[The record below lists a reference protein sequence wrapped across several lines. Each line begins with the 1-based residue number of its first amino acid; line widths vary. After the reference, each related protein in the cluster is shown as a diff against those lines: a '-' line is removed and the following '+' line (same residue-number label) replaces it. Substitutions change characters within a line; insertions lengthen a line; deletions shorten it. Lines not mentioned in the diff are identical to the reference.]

1 MHAEASGHGRVF
13 LITERHCNTT
23 CGCMMMRITEGVAQS
38 EDGVRPRSA
47 CMAKLG
53 SSSSGAVSR
62 PLADLSRRTHDRV
75 VKTCTDRV
83 VMLQCKAC
91 GVAQTAF
98 HAATADDINTP
109 VLRNTRAARAT
120 CGRQRC
126 VKEVWGEGHARAG
139 KCVST
144 WVQGCTHV
152 DVQGEKSECILCALC
167 VARINSLYGH
177 HVFQVV
183 DTVFVLMA
191 THALDSEADGQCTL
205 AHAYVLRRTHT
216 TYVHDF
222 FLSKKNGGAANPLC
236 AHNAQVPSIATQ
248 FVQPLRS
255 G

>member
-1 MHAEASGHGRVF
+1 
-13 LITERHCNTT
+13 
-23 CGCMMMRITEGVAQS
+23 
-38 EDGVRPRSA
+38 
-47 CMAKLG
+47 
-53 SSSSGAVSR
+53 
-62 PLADLSRRTHDRV
+62 
-75 VKTCTDRV
+75 
-83 VMLQCKAC
+83 MLQCKAC

-126 VKEVWGEGHARAG
+126 VKEARSEGHARAG

-144 WVQGCTHV
+144 WVQGCMHV
-152 DVQGEKSECILCALC
+152 ECAIKAKKANAFCAKWCALC

-205 AHAYVLRRTHT
+205 AHA
-216 TYVHDF
+216 
-222 FLSKKNGGAANPLC
+222 
-236 AHNAQVPSIATQ
+236 
-248 FVQPLRS
+248 
-255 G
+255 